1 MRGFRHALCA
11 LVLCLAATRGYP
23 GPPLAAT
30 ASLLAV
36 GRLSAS
42 GDARA
47 AAERER
53 NGPLVVLS
61 LGERRV
67 YVMRTDD
74 GSERAIES
82 FPVAIGRAGYETPT
96 GRFAVVEKIEDPD
109 WLEFDWDDPSHVI
122 RRVAPVPT
130 NPLGRRWI
138 GFASAH
144 GWTIGFHG
152 TPHPEL
158 LGRAV
163 SHGCVRMRNSDVM
176 ELYRRVAIG
185 TPVIVRE

>member
-1 MRGFRHALCA
+1 MRRSGHVLCA
-11 LVLCLAATRGYP
+11 FMLCLAASRAQAS
-23 GPPLAAT
+23 PPLAAT
-30 ASLLAV
+30 ASLSAV
-36 GRLSAS
+36 GRLSVP
-42 GDARA
+42 GDPRA
-47 AAERER
+47 TEEREQS
-53 NGPLVVLS
+53 GPLVVLS

-74 GSERAIES
+74 GSARAIES
-82 FPVAIGRAGYETPT
+82 FPVAIGRAGYETPM

-122 RRVAPVPT
+122 RRIAPGPT
-130 NPLGRRWI
+130 NPLGKRWI
-138 GFASAH
+138 GFATAH

-158 LGRAV
+158 LGQAV